1 MAGELP
7 PDLSRIGDEI
17 VAAAHRTIGARRRRV
32 MLALRAAVCVAAA
45 LLVAAGVP
53 SMVGPAERTTERL
66 LLVSSGGEGERR
78 PGCDRP
84 RTATFAYRRPC
95 RRTGEGHSIPA
106 QAMAEFALVERRA
119 PR

>member
-17 VAAAHRTIGARRRRV
+17 VAAAHRTIGARRRRA
-32 MLALRAAVCVAAA
+32 MLAARGAVCVAAA

-53 SMVGPAERTTERL
+53 AMVGPAERTTERL
-66 LLVSSGGEGERR
+66 LMASSGEGERR

-95 RRTGEGHSIPA
+95 RRTGEGHSVPA
-106 QAMAEFALVERRA
+106 RAMVEFALVERRA